1 MITVFNPRILLWS
14 YDGKP
19 SPKSIIKFFE
29 AGTDVPKSV
38 KYVEGGTLT
47 QEIIA
52 DSSGEFPQ
60 VELLYGEY
68 TLKGFTPIDPKNPYP
83 LYPEDYE
90 LRSTWD
96 LSGASTISGSDVET
110 VETLADL
117 AALRAYSG
125 DATEVWVGN
134 RVYIKDA
141 YVSQVD
147 NNGTIIVSAALEG
160 VVWRMDLTGYDM
172 TSLDWFGADRT
183 GANDSTAAILTA
195 ISAIYSNDANSAPYK
210 LPRTLYIPEG
220 VYMINS
226 DINFTCP
233 VFMEKS
239 VRFGNR
245 SALPVT
251 MTFSAGLE
259 TTKVNAF
266 DLGLPGLSP
275 IHLKFPNGGDVR
287 LGWFNNSEINMDDHG
302 SKINVIGPGK
312 ITVSGGN
319 TRRIGK
325 LETNGIVEFSGAAG
339 SKIYVDNIIS
349 GGSNIKIS
357 GSATFRLYSYSDF
370 RLSWLDDKSMLNRV
384 NGQKLI
390 IDEDW
395 DIDFNVDTTWGIVE
409 GENWPSV
416 VNTSGTLHTAMFYL
430 ADVLWKTMSC
440 SVHDITWLN
449 KSKPNDMDWTGAD
462 SDDWNNYLIYG
473 ENDFSGTNTSG
484 DINLTSDVT
493 LRNLNHTGTMWA
505 FGHSL
510 VLDSCTIHLS
520 YGKQVRATALTI
532 NDSNILTDDPANGQ
546 ITSPNMRLRD
556 SFVQCEVAMA
566 NGENLQLEMRGC
578 RFANQVSVES
588 IRTLQTLVAKNNEVA
603 LAEFIPYVIYCSGL
617 STAAGL
623 SFDVSDNWTTDLSG
637 QLVRT
642 KGFAITTPS
651 YESTSHF
658 YYQTFESLGILDI
671 RERSSSRSFAKDA
684 RIYPYWVSGRDDD
697 FVSLV
702 TPLTGEVGCVQY
714 VGYGNFN
721 HKNMTFDAWNTQNYG
736 V

>member
-1 MITVFNPRILLWS
+1 MISPFNPRILLWS

-19 SPKSIIKFFE
+19 APKSIIKFFE
-29 AGTDVPKSV
+29 YHTDVPKSV
-38 KYVEGGTLT
+38 RYVEGGTLT
-47 QEIIA
+47 QEIVA

-60 VELLYGEY
+60 VELLVGQY
-68 TLKGFTPIDPKNPYP
+68 TLKGFVPIDSRNPYP

-96 LSGASTISGSDVET
+96 LNGEEDPSHDESTTIMSLASID
-110 VETLADL
+110 
-117 AALRAYSG
+117 ALRNYDG
-125 DATEVWVGN
+125 DETQVLVGN
-134 RVYIKDA
+134 RLFVRDA
-141 YVSQVD
+141 YTSQTD
-147 NNGTIIVSAALEG
+147 NNGTVILSSALAG
-160 VVWRMDLTGYDM
+160 VVWRMDLTGYTE
-172 TSLDWFGADRT
+172 TSIEWFGADRT

-226 DINFTCP
+226 DINFSCP
-233 VFMEKS
+233 VYMEKS

-275 IHLKFPNGGDVR
+275 INLRFPNGGDVR

-302 SKINVIGPGK
+302 SKINIIGPGK
-312 ITVSGGN
+312 LTLSSGN

-325 LETNGIVEFSGAAG
+325 LETNGILRIDGGAG
-339 SKIYVDNIIS
+339 SKLYIDEITS
-349 GGSNIKIS
+349 GPSNIEILGS
-357 GSATFRLYSYSDF
+357 GFVYCETF
-370 RLSWLDDKSMLNRV
+370 RLSWLYLKSTLNKVR
-384 NGQKLI
+384 GQKLV

-395 DIDFNVDTTWGIVE
+395 DVDFDIDSTWGIVE

-546 ITSPNMRLRD
+546 ITSPNMRLRN
-556 SFVQCEVAMA
+556 SFIQCEVAMA

-578 RFANQVSVES
+578 RFTHQVSVEQS
-588 IRTLQTLVAKNNEVA
+588 RTLQTLVAKNNEVA
-603 LAEFIPYVIYCSGL
+603 LAEFIPYVIYCNGL

-658 YYQTFESLGILDI
+658 YYQTFESLGVLDI
-671 RERSSSRSFAKDA
+671 REKSSSRSFADNA

-697 FVSLV
+697 FKSIV

>member
-47 QEIIA
+47 QEIVA

-60 VELLYGEY
+60 VELLAGEY
-68 TLKGFTPIDPKNPYP
+68 TLKGFVPIDPRNPYP

-90 LRSTWD
+90 LRSTWN
-96 LSGASTISGSDVET
+96 LSGASTISGNDVET

-117 AALRAYSG
+117 TALRAYSG
-125 DATEVWVGN
+125 NATEVWVGN
-134 RVYIKDA
+134 RLYIKDA
-141 YVSQVD
+141 LVNQVD
-147 NNGTIIVSAALEG
+147 NNGTIIVSSALADI
-160 VVWRMDLTGYDM
+160 VWRMDVTGYDT
-172 TSLDWFGADRT
+172 TSLDWFGVDRT
-183 GANDSTAAILTA
+183 GGSDSTAAILSA
-195 ISAIYSNDANSAPYK
+195 INAIYSNDGNSAPYK

-226 DINFTCP
+226 DINFSCP
-233 VFMEKS
+233 VYMEKS
-239 VRFGNR
+239 VRFGNQ
-245 SALPVT
+245 SASPVT
-251 MTFSAGLE
+251 MTFAGGLE
-259 TTKVNAF
+259 TLKTNAI
-266 DLGLPGLSP
+266 DLGLPGLSA
-275 IHLKFPNGGDVR
+275 INLRFPNGGDVR

-302 SKINVIGPGK
+302 IKINLIGPGK
-312 ITVSGGN
+312 LTLSTGN
-319 TRRIGK
+319 TRRLGK
-325 LETNGIVEFSGAAG
+325 LETNGIVKIDGGAG
-339 SKIYVDNIIS
+339 SKLYIDDITS
-349 GGSNIKIS
+349 GPSNIEILGS
-357 GSATFRLYSYSDF
+357 GFVYCETF
-370 RLSWLDDKSMLNRV
+370 RLSWLATKSHLNKIR
-384 NGQKLI
+384 GQKLI

-395 DIDFNVDTTWGIVE
+395 DVDFDVDSTWGIVE

-462 SDDWNNYLIYG
+462 SDDWNNYLVYG
-473 ENDFSGTNTSG
+473 ENDFGGTATSG
-484 DINLTSDVT
+484 DINLTTDST
-493 LRNLNHTGTMWA
+493 LRNLNHTGAMWA

-510 VLDSCTIHLS
+510 VLDSCTISLT
-520 YGKQVRATALTI
+520 YGKEVRATALTI
-532 NDSNILTDDPANGQ
+532 NDSNILTDDPSNGK
-546 ITSPNMRLRD
+546 IASPNMRLRD
-556 SFVQCEVAMA
+556 SYIQCEVAMA
-566 NGENLQLEMRGC
+566 NGDNLQLEMRGC

-603 LAEFIPYVIYCSGL
+603 LAEFVPYVIYCNGL

-623 SFDVSDNWTTDLSG
+623 SFDISDNWTTDLSG

-651 YESTSHF
+651 YESTQHF
-658 YYQTFESLGILDI
+658 YYQTFESLGVLDI
-671 RERSSSRSFAKDA
+671 RDRSTSTSFAANA
-684 RIYPYWVSGRDDD
+684 RIHPYWVSGRDDD

-702 TPLTGEVGCVQY
+702 TPLTGNVGCVQY